1 MESMNITEVKLGSPA
16 GSNPGFV
23 VPEACYILGALFR
36 NKSTK
41 SGTKVYTYLELQNK
55 CKNTNFK
62 KLTCT
67 TNITKSSK
75 IT

>member
-1 MESMNITEVKLGSPA
+1 MESMNITEVQLRSPA

-23 VPEACYILGALFR
+23 GPKAYDILGALFR

-41 SGTKVYTYLELQNK
+41 PGTKVNTYLELQNK
-55 CKNTNFK
+55 FKNTNFK
-62 KLTCT
+62 KLTST